1 MKKIIAILLCISL
14 FSISSFAASPKTENW
29 YFSSKSQNDR
39 PSLPSLPEHLGKGI
53 GKDEKVLYLTFDAGY
68 ENGNVEKTVDILK
81 EHGVSGAFFVLKH
94 FVEKNGDLCKK
105 ILNNGNLICNHTAN
119 HPSIASLSKEK
130 IEEEV
135 KLLEEVYRNVT
146 GETMSPYF
154 RPPEGAYTVEAL
166 KAVSDL
172 GYKTVFW
179 SLAWAD
185 WDNNNQKSAEYAMDK
200 LTKRVHN
207 GAVIL
212 LHPTSDT
219 NTKILGEFIEKM
231 KADGYRF
238 GTLEELWA
246 E

>member
-1 MKKIIAILLCISL
+1 MKKILAIILSISL
-14 FSISSFAASPKTENW
+14 FSISSFAASQKTEHW

-53 GKDEKVLYLTFDAGY
+53 GKDEKVLFLTFDAGY
-68 ENGNVEKTVDILK
+68 ENGNVEKTVDILQ

-94 FVEKNGDLCKK
+94 FVEANGELCKK
-105 ILNNGNLICNHTAN
+105 MLKNNNLICNHTAN

-130 IEEEV
+130 IEAEL
-135 KLLEEVYRNVT
+135 KTLEDVYQSVT
-146 GETMSPYF
+146 GEKLSPYF
-154 RPPEGAYTVEAL
+154 RPPEGAYTTEAL
-166 KAVSDL
+166 KTVSDL

-185 WDNNNQKSAEYAMDK
+185 WDNNNQKSPEYAMEK
-200 LTKRVHN
+200 LSTRVHN

-212 LHPTSDT
+212 LHPTSET

-231 KADGYRF
+231 KAEGYRF
-238 GTLEELWA
+238 GTLEELWSN
-246 E
+246 

>member
-14 FSISSFAASPKTENW
+14 FSISSFAVSPKTENW

-94 FVEKNGDLCKK
+94 FVEKNGELCKK
-105 ILNNGNLICNHTAN
+105 MLQNGNLICNHTAN

-130 IEEEV
+130 IEEEL
-135 KLLEEVYRNVT
+135 KLMEEVYRNAT
-146 GETMSPYF
+146 GEEISPYF
-154 RPPEGAYTVEAL
+154 RPPEGAYSTESL
-166 KAVSDL
+166 QAVSDL
-172 GYKTVFW
+172 GYRTVFW

-185 WDNNNQKSAEYAMDK
+185 WDNNNQKSPEYAMEK

-231 KADGYRF
+231 KAEGYRF